1 MQTSV
6 TFKNLDPS
14 ESLKSY
20 VMEKLDRFDRFLD
33 NPAVASVVLGVEKF
47 RRIAEINLTS
57 DRLNVVG
64 KEESEDMYSAIDVV
78 LDKLEKQVKKN
89 KQKHRK
95 HRSGAKGLGET
106 ELSRE
111 AVSPVDES
119 PLPIVVKNI
128 EYKPMGVEEAVL
140 LMDIAPENF
149 LVFVNSDTGD
159 VNVLYTRNNGEYG
172 LIQPL

>member
-89 KQKHRK
+89 KQKNKK
-95 HRSGAKGLGET
+95 HRSGAKGLGKT
-106 ELSRE
+106 ELSQE
-111 AVSPVDES
+111 VVSPVDET

-128 EYKPMGVEEAVL
+128 EYKPMDVEEAVL

-149 LVFVNSDTGD
+149 LVFVNANTGD
-159 VNVLYTRNNGEYG
+159 VNVLYTRNNGDYG